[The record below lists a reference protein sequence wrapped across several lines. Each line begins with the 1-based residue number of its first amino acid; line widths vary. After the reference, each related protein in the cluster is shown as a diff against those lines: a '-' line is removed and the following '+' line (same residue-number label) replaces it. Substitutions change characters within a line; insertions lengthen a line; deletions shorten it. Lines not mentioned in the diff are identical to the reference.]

1 MKLRLYL
8 LDRNTQWEIKKASEV
23 ETELTGYDSI
33 YYQIMDIQS
42 WSVYEFICEKLREGK
57 KLFLP
62 KQSQSN
68 EIDVSDISV
77 VDPDNEL
84 ETHRQ
89 LAILK
94 IRDYIMSTRLTKLS
108 LINVFK
114 FIILTNW
121 MWLNNIIITDEN
133 REEKYLEWVT
143 KASELAETDPDA
155 SEKLI
160 NRLETY
166 LDSYDKLSYA
176 ESIITGME
184 EVINDIELADSIEEI
199 DNLYNDYMVQFS

>member
-1 MKLRLYL
+1 
-8 LDRNTQWEIKKASEV
+8 
-23 ETELTGYDSI
+23 
-33 YYQIMDIQS
+33 
-42 WSVYEFICEKLREGK
+42 
-57 KLFLP
+57 
-62 KQSQSN
+62 
-68 EIDVSDISV
+68 
-77 VDPDNEL
+77 
-84 ETHRQ
+84 
-89 LAILK
+89 
-94 IRDYIMSTRLTKLS
+94 
-108 LINVFK
+108 
-114 FIILTNW
+114 

-184 EVINDIELADSIEEI
+184 ETINNIENAESIEEI
-199 DNLYNDYMVQFS
+199 DQLYNDYIVQFN

>member
-77 VDPDNEL
+77 VEPDNEL

-114 FIILTNW
+114 FIILNFDSK
-121 MWLNNIIITDEN
+121 LN
-133 REEKYLEWVT
+133 
-143 KASELAETDPDA
+143 
-155 SEKLI
+155 
-160 NRLETY
+160 
-166 LDSYDKLSYA
+166 
-176 ESIITGME
+176 
-184 EVINDIELADSIEEI
+184 
-199 DNLYNDYMVQFS
+199 

>member
-8 LDRNTQWEIKKASEV
+8 LDRNVQWEIQKASEV
-23 ETELTGYDSI
+23 ETELTSYDNI

-42 WSVYEFICEKLREGK
+42 WSVYEYICEKLREGK
-57 KLFLP
+57 KLYLP
-62 KQSQSN
+62 KQLQAN
-68 EIDVSDISV
+68 DIDISDIIV
-77 VDPDNEL
+77 VEPDSEL

-89 LAILK
+89 QTILK

-184 EVINDIELADSIEEI
+184 ETINNIENAESIEEI
-199 DNLYNDYMVQFS
+199 DQLYNDYIVQFN

>member
-8 LDRNTQWEIKKASEV
+8 LDRNVQWEIQKASEV
-23 ETELTGYDSI
+23 ETELTSYDNI

-42 WSVYEFICEKLREGK
+42 WSVYEYICEQLREGK
-57 KLFLP
+57 KLYLP
-62 KQSQSN
+62 KQLQTG
-68 EIDVSDISV
+68 EIDISDIIV
-77 VDPDNEL
+77 VESDSEL
-84 ETHRQ
+84 ETYKQ
-89 LAILK
+89 TMILK
-94 IRDYIMSTRLTKLS
+94 IRDYITTTRLTKLS

-143 KASELAETDPDA
+143 KASELAETDPDE
-155 SEKLI
+155 SERLI

-166 LDSYDKLSYA
+166 LDSYDKLSYI
-176 ESIITGME
+176 ETIITGME
-184 EVINDIELADSIEEI
+184 EVINDIENAESIEEI
-199 DNLYNDYMVQFS
+199 DTLYNDYIVQFS

>member
-77 VDPDNEL
+77 VEPDNEL

-176 ESIITGME
+176 ESIINGME

-199 DNLYNDYMVQFS
+199 DNLYNDYMVQFN